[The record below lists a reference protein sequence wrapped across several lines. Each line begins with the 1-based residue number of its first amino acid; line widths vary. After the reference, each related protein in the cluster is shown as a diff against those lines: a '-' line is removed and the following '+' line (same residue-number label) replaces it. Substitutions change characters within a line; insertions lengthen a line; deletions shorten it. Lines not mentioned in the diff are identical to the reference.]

1 MILAFLMAAQ
11 ALLTPTT
18 APGERVCVTLPLT
31 GLYYLRATAWDAEG
45 NQSALSNQ
53 VTKTF
58 PGGNP
63 VCWENPTA
71 NIDGTPLADLAQVT
85 LYYDTVPI
93 TGGGTP
99 PPPPTVV
106 VGATCPTCA
115 VLQTTL
121 HIGLAGQAIQL
132 TWQGVATAGEEFRRA
147 IAEREFFQM
156 VEDHEWKRAEAALKG
171 MADSPDVGVL
181 QSGLAAELAKE
192 GQLDA
197 ALKIAGQ
204 LPLSLP
210 ARLEILRLAYE
221 KHGSSLSPEALT
233 ELLAKHTD
241 PEVIVSLI
249 IGHVGGF
256 RRVPAEG

>member
-121 HIGLAGQAIQL
+121 HIGLTGQAIQL
-132 TWQGVATAGEEFRRA
+132 TWQGVATRHEIQVLAYPPQAGAVPAATGSVVGGSSWQWIPRRA
-147 IAEREFFQM
+147 GLYYSRVRACSAACGAWSNSHDQGFVFHIKLAPASGGG
-156 VEDHEWKRAEAALKG
+156 VE
-171 MADSPDVGVL
+171 
-181 QSGLAAELAKE
+181 
-192 GQLDA
+192 
-197 ALKIAGQ
+197 
-204 LPLSLP
+204 
-210 ARLEILRLAYE
+210 
-221 KHGSSLSPEALT
+221 
-233 ELLAKHTD
+233 
-241 PEVIVSLI
+241 
-249 IGHVGGF
+249 
-256 RRVPAEG
+256 